1 MADQRRR
8 HNNSPQSG
16 DPTEGTPLLHE
27 DDHLDQ
33 DQDQV
38 QDQHPHQGSS
48 PASSI
53 HVHVP
58 KAHRGSAVVNVL
70 CLIILVATS
79 ATGFIAIPFTR
90 LAEDVLCRRYY
101 GVEQQ
106 QQQWGGG
113 GPGAD
118 AASSPIDEGLCKE
131 NSIQGRLAF
140 IMAINSALEAVASL
154 LAAFPWGLAADRIG
168 RRPVSAIALG
178 SMVVALL
185 WAMVVV
191 SLPSVLPIELV
202 WLGAASPF
210 VGGGNAVLAGV
221 VLSMIADATREEER
235 AVAFMRLHAA
245 SLCGNLMSPAL
256 SSLLMSRAGG
266 PWPSLWVAVALLS
279 AAALSFFVFL
289 PETLTAPT
297 TSTKRAAPSAT
308 RCMRESL
315 SMLLRRPRSLV
326 LLLASALG
334 AAPALFATLQ
344 FMAQFAS
351 RRYGLRLAQTGYVQS
366 GYGAAQIVQALVVL
380 PLVSRWWRRRQ
391 RSPSS
396 SSSNKNDNND
406 NSEHR
411 CDLSL
416 ALWSYAVLVLGVVVL
431 GASPR
436 LGGFVFG
443 LALTAL
449 GSGFG
454 SLSKSLMSLYVDAA
468 QRSRLFSLVGV
479 VEVLGGVYAHPMLA
493 GLFALGMEL
502 GGGWI
507 GLPYYGLAVLVAAC
521 GSLLLFV
528 RLPESAAAGEL
539 PELAGE
545 EDPNYQAK
553 RFLSRYSEDI

>member
-8 HNNSPQSG
+8 HKNSPQSG
-16 DPTEGTPLLHE
+16 DPTEGTPLLHG
-27 DDHLDQ
+27 DDHQDQ
-33 DQDQV
+33 DQDRHQ
-38 QDQHPHQGSS
+38 HQGSS
-48 PASSI
+48 PAGSI

-58 KAHRGSAVVNVL
+58 KAHKGSVVVNVL

-113 GPGAD
+113 GGGGIGPGAD
-118 AASSPIDEGLCKE
+118 AANSSPIDEGLCKE
-131 NSIQGRLAF
+131 NSIQSRLAF

-245 SLCGNLMSPAL
+245 SLCGTLMSPAL

-279 AAALSFFVFL
+279 LAALSFFLFV
-289 PETLTAPT
+289 PETLTT
-297 TSTKRAAPSAT
+297 TTKRTAPSAT
-308 RCMRESL
+308 MQE
-315 SMLLRRPRSLV
+315 LLRSRRSLV

-366 GYGAAQIVQALVVL
+366 GYGGAQMVQALVVL
-380 PLVSRWWRRRQ
+380 PLVSRWWRRQ
-391 RSPSS
+391 RSTPSLSPSSLSRTSPSS
-396 SSSNKNDNND
+396 SN
-406 NSEHR
+406 NSEHHR
-411 CDLSL
+411 DLSL
-416 ALWSYAVLVLGVVVL
+416 ALWSYAILVLGAVVL

-454 SLSKSLMSLYVDAA
+454 SLSKSLMSLYVDAG

-479 VEVLGGVYAHPMLA
+479 VEVLGSAYAHPMLA
-493 GLFALGMEL
+493 GLFALGMRL

-528 RLPESAAAGEL
+528 RLPESAAGEGEQ
-539 PELAGE
+539 PELVG
-545 EDPNYQAK
+545 EDPNYQG
-553 RFLSRYSEDI
+553 